1 MTSRDARP
9 QLADPDSVRALR
21 GRLDRVRLRIT
32 DACARAGR
40 DPAEVRLI
48 GVTKT
53 HSPQTVATAVAAGLE
68 DVGENRVQE
77 ARDKIETLRA
87 AGVMPAWHLVG
98 HLQRNKV
105 KAAIGLF
112 DILHSVDSI
121 ALAEAVSRNAERP
134 VRLLLEVN
142 VASDPAKFGFAPAE
156 VGQAAAQIG
165 TLPNIGLVGLMT
177 VAPQVDDPE
186 DVRLVFREL
195 RVLRDSIGLREL
207 SMGMTDDFEVAIEEG
222 STYVRV
228 GRAIFG
234 DRVVAGAPAPP
245 S

>member
-1 MTSRDARP
+1 MTSRDAQP
-9 QLADPDSVRALR
+9 QFADPDSVRALR
-21 GRLDRVRLRIT
+21 ERLDGVRSRIT

-53 HSPQTVATAVAAGLE
+53 HPPRTVAAAVAAGLR

-77 ARDKIETLRA
+77 AHDKIETLRA
-87 AGVMPAWHLVG
+87 ARVMPTWHLVG

-165 TLPNIGLVGLMT
+165 RGTT
-177 VAPQVDDPE
+177 V
-186 DVRLVFREL
+186 
-195 RVLRDSIGLREL
+195 
-207 SMGMTDDFEVAIEEG
+207 T
-222 STYVRV
+222 VRV
-228 GRAIFG
+228 PLSR
-234 DRVVAGAPAPP
+234 
-245 S
+245 